1 MSASLLHRFFPFLA
15 VLGSVTALGIGT
27 SWAKHWL
34 FPVVGA
40 QGTTAVRVG
49 FSALLVLLLWR
60 PWRWHLSRAD
70 ARAVMLYGAA
80 LGGMNLMFYMSLR
93 NLPFGL
99 AVAIEFSG
107 PLAVAIWS
115 SRRAVDFVWVA
126 LAMAGL
132 GMLLPLG
139 LNGSTLDPVGVLYAL
154 GAAVFWALYIVFGK
168 RAGHL
173 HAGHTV
179 SLGLLVAALVVV
191 PVGVVHAGAA
201 LLSPTVLLIGLAV
214 AAVSSA
220 IPISL
225 EMMAL
230 KRLPKEAF
238 GIMIS
243 MEPAVAAV
251 LALLLLGEHLSAI
264 QWLAIGCIIAASMG
278 SAMTAG
284 RPSGADRAAPQAAWN
299 RAPPGHVQTS
309 GMAVTLTPG
318 RRQRMTRTER
328 APWPEWVYLTGAAH
342 DAHFAVATIQGR

>member
-1 MSASLLHRFFPFLA
+1 MTSPRFDRFHRFIPLMA

-27 SWAKHWL
+27 SWAKQWL

-40 QGTTAVRVG
+40 QGTTAIRVG
-49 FSALLVLLLWR
+49 FSAVLMLLLWR

-70 ARAVMLYGAA
+70 ATAIALYGAA
-80 LGGMNLMFYMSLR
+80 LGGMNLMFYMSLQT
-93 NLPFGL
+93 LPFGL

-126 LAMAGL
+126 LAIVGL
-132 GMLLPLG
+132 GMLLPIG
-139 LNGSTLDPVGVLYAL
+139 LSASALDPVGVAYAL
-154 GAAVFWALYIVFGK
+154 AAAVCWALYIVFGK

-179 SLGLLVAALVVV
+179 SLGLLVAAVVVV

-201 LLSPTVLLIGLAV
+201 LLSPSVLLIGLAV

-251 LALLLLGEHLSAI
+251 LAMALLGEHLNAV
-264 QWLAIGCIIAASMG
+264 QWLAIGCIVAASMG
-278 SAMTAG
+278 SAATAR
-284 RPSGADRAAPQAAWN
+284 RPVPVAAQVPQ
-299 RAPPGHVQTS
+299 GV
-309 GMAVTLTPG
+309 
-318 RRQRMTRTER
+318 
-328 APWPEWVYLTGAAH
+328 
-342 DAHFAVATIQGR
+342 

>member
-1 MSASLLHRFFPFLA
+1 MHSPHFQRFHRFFPLLA
-15 VLGSVTALGIGT
+15 VFGSVTALGIGT

-34 FPVVGA
+34 FPLVGA

-49 FSALLVLLLWR
+49 LSAVLMLLLWR
-60 PWRWHLSRAD
+60 PWRWRLSRSD
-70 ARAVMLYGAA
+70 AIAIALYGAA

-93 NLPFGL
+93 TLPFGL
-99 AVAIEFSG
+99 AVAIEFAG
-107 PLAVAIWS
+107 PLAVAIGS

-139 LNGSTLDPVGVLYAL
+139 ITGGAGVDASALDPVGVLYAL
-154 GAAVFWALYIVFGK
+154 AAAACWALYIVFGK

-191 PVGVVHAGAA
+191 PVGIAHAGMA
-201 LLSPTVLLIGLAV
+201 LLSPTVLLIGVAV

-230 KRLPKEAF
+230 KRLSHAAF
-238 GIMIS
+238 GTMIS

-251 LALLLLGEHLSAI
+251 LAMALLGEHLSLP
-264 QWLAIGCIIAASMG
+264 QWLAIGCIVAASMG
-278 SAMTAG
+278 SALTA
-284 RPSGADRAAPQAAWN
+284 RPTQSYP
-299 RAPPGHVQTS
+299 
-309 GMAVTLTPG
+309 
-318 RRQRMTRTER
+318 
-328 APWPEWVYLTGAAH
+328 
-342 DAHFAVATIQGR
+342 IQV